1 MNIFATEQCPHNSAM
16 VLPDKHIVK
25 MPLESCQMLSIIYS
39 KWYYNWGTLPKAD
52 GTPYSTKKG
61 AFRNHPS
68 TKWAASTLYNTAW
81 LIQHGCALAF
91 EYHQRYGKIHT
102 CAKTLFEAKKIFQ
115 RKTDLAIVCHTQAE
129 NLSLIHI

>member
-1 MNIFATEQCPHNSAM
+1 
-16 VLPDKHIVK
+16 
-25 MPLESCQMLSIIYS
+25 MLSIIYS

-91 EYHQRYGKIHT
+91 EYHHNLAWTMGQLTPKVKSR
-102 CAKTLFEAKKIFQ
+102 KK
-115 RKTDLAIVCHTQAE
+115 KY
-129 NLSLIHI
+129 SSY